1 MTGSRWTSPISTK
14 APYIPGYVSWLTG
27 LTIAGVGLMVSLY
40 LIADK
45 AIPIT
50 DDEVV
55 EVEQLIISLGAPAQR
70 LEPPPPELIPD
81 EPPDEPPPPQKKTE
95 RAEEAPPPE
104 PPPEQRYFPPVQ
116 SITGPL
122 SSGLGEARKPAPPP
136 PPPPPKPVQLSK
148 RFIDIS
154 TAQYI
159 RHVEYPRKALLKE
172 IEGTGKILVQID
184 RDGNVLHWELK
195 ESAGHPILD
204 REIERVASKVTKLDP
219 LPDDYPAS
227 GAKLIIPFSFIIS
240 R

>member
-1 MTGSRWTSPISTK
+1 MTGSRWTSPISQK
-14 APYIPGYVSWLTG
+14 APYAPGVYSWLTG
-27 LTIAGVGLMVSLY
+27 LSIAGVGLLASLY
-40 LIADK
+40 VIADQT
-45 AIPIT
+45 IPVDTGEEI
-50 DDEVV
+50 
-55 EVEQLIISLGAPAQR
+55 EVEELIIALGAPAQR

-116 SITGPL
+116 AATGPL
-122 SSGLGEARKPAPPP
+122 SSGLGEAKAPPP
-136 PPPPPKPVQLSK
+136 PPPPPKPRPITLS
-148 RFIDIS
+148 RQFIDVS

-159 RHVEYPRKALLKE
+159 RQVKYPYKALQKN
-172 IEGTGKILVQID
+172 IEGTGKILVRID
-184 RDGNVLHWELK
+184 RQGNVLSWELK
-195 ESAGHPILD
+195 ESAGHPYLD
-204 REIERVASKVTKLDP
+204 KEIERVADKVTKLDP